1 MKSEVEWPWPIRVN
15 ADSVCLG
22 FFLLHL
28 HCARARDERLCH
40 SEGDAYDGAYDGA
53 WPFAE
58 Y

>member
-40 SEGDAYDGAYDGA
+40 SEGDAYDGA